1 MTHLLY
7 PYPSIHRVNSA
18 RCLMSVT
25 VRTGQSSMKNKV
37 KDQAIMKVSMR
48 EREALQ
54 IFLKQQPEQERRKP
68 QIVRM
73 RTLLQV
79 KLYKRRRE

>member
-7 PYPSIHRVNSA
+7 PYPSIHRVSFA
-18 RCLMSVT
+18 RCLMPAIAKT
-25 VRTGQSSMKNKV
+25 CQSSVKSKV
-37 KDQAIMKVSMR
+37 KDQAIMKVTMR

-54 IFLKQQPEQERRKP
+54 IFLKLQPEHGRRKP

-79 KLYKRRRE
+79 KLHKRRRE

>member
-1 MTHLLY
+1 
-7 PYPSIHRVNSA
+7 
-18 RCLMSVT
+18 
-25 VRTGQSSMKNKV
+25 MKNKA
-37 KDQAIMKVSMR
+37 KDQAIMKVTMR

-54 IFLKQQPEQERRKP
+54 IFLKQQPEHGRRKP
-68 QIVRM
+68 EIVRM